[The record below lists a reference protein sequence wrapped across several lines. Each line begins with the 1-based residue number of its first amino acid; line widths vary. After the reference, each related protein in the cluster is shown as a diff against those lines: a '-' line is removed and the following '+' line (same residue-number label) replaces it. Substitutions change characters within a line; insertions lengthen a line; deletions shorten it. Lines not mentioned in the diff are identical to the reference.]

1 MKVIK
6 KTLIRTKTLKTFVN
20 FPKFQKIPVFFLLET
35 KIESYIRF
43 ILLLG
48 IVSAFYG
55 GDEFANEIDERSVSL
70 NHKLFF
76 LF

>member
-1 MKVIK
+1 M
-6 KTLIRTKTLKTFVN
+6 IRTKTQQAFVN
-20 FPKFQKIPVFFLLET
+20 FPNLQKIPGFFMKT

-70 NHKLFF
+70 DHKLFF